1 MTFEEALEK
10 TIDCVRGKSIFSKLN
25 TAVLVPTD
33 WHVDAVKHALLPN
46 EDILFV
52 LPYLISVAS
61 LGTQLN
67 GVFVITDQRVFVCDG
82 NPEHSAFV
90 QIPISSIESA
100 TLTGDKRYSDLTIS
114 SHNEL
119 FAVGHKTAIVSLAK
133 EAIDTAIYNQSQKAA
148 STETQ
153 PSSNET
159 DTIQALKSYKELL
172 DAGVITQEEFEK
184 KKAQLL
190 GI

>member
-61 LGTQLN
+61 LGTQLD

-100 TLTGDKRYSDLTIS
+100 TLTGDKRPSNPLLLPEIS
-114 SHNEL
+114 
-119 FAVGHKTAIVSLAK
+119 VTPI
-133 EAIDTAIYNQSQKAA
+133 
-148 STETQ
+148 
-153 PSSNET
+153 
-159 DTIQALKSYKELL
+159 
-172 DAGVITQEEFEK
+172 
-184 KKAQLL
+184 
-190 GI
+190 